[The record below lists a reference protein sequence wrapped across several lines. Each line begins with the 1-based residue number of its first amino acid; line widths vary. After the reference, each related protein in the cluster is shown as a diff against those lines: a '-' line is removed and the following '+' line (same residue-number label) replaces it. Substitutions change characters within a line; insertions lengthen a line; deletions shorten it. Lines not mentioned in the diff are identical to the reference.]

1 MKWTSHAGEVRVY
14 EYCTIVYKAIFER
27 TPSREEVEKDKETS
41 EVSKTSEVSV
51 NPFAAL
57 ARYATGGSDLI
68 AGMTMRHMA

>member
-41 EVSKTSEVSV
+41 EVSKTSEVFFGNAFQALGDSDSV
-51 NPFAAL
+51 L
-57 ARYATGGSDLI
+57 GDW
-68 AGMTMRHMA
+68 